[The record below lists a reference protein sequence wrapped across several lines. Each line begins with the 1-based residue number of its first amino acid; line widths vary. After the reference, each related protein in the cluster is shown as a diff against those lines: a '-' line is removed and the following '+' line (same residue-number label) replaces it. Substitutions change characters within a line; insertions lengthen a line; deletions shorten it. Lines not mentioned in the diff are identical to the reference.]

1 MWQMYVIFAFG
12 QCEHVNSSMMSD
24 YNGIDGYLQLHNILF
39 CTVFALY
46 LFGDY
51 IARTATAQKGV

>member
-24 YNGIDGYLQLHNILF
+24 YNGIDGYLQLQYLF
-39 CTVFALY
+39 RTVFALY
-46 LFGDY
+46 FFDDC
-51 IARTATAQKGV
+51 IACTATAQKGV